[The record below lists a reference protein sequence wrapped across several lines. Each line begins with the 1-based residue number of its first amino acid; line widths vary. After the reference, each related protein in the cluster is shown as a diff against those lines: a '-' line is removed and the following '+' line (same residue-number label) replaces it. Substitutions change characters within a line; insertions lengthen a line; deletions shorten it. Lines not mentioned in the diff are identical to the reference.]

1 MTLKEQIVILN
12 QQVDRLMTLVEQQY
26 QALDILRQNQ
36 DIMTTRLEALYAS
49 TNSHNSYIA
58 GQIDRNSGR

>member
-1 MTLKEQIVILN
+1 MTLEEQMAILN
-12 QQVDRLMTLVEQQY
+12 QQIDRLMTIVEQQY
-26 QALDILRQNQ
+26 QCMEILRQNQ
-36 DIMTTRLEALYAS
+36 DIMATRLEALYAS